1 MARLTAAFASSHS
14 VMLAAQ
20 LEDWLT
26 RFRVSDLRM
35 PYFDDEGKKISYET
49 VLARAPDGIAELITE
64 EAITR
69 RFNEVQAA
77 MESMKQQ
84 VQAAKLDVLV
94 IVGDDQYEMFKDDHM
109 PSLGVY
115 YGETIRNAVREELP
129 PEEWYRRAQMCRL
142 EEDTEAN
149 YPCHSKLAVHL
160 IENMIEREFDVA
172 AVSATPPDLTEGH
185 AYSFVHRWYLKGAII
200 PVVPIFLNTYNWP
213 NPPTPKRCVKFGK
226 TLRELIASYPEDLNV
241 GLMASGGLSHF
252 IVEEKM
258 DRDIMAALRGK
269 DLDFLGNL
277 DARKLKAGSSEI
289 RNWIVVASAATDLN
303 VTWESYTPGYR
314 TMAGTGTGL
323 GFARWS

>member
-1 MARLTAAFASSHS
+1 
-14 VMLAAQ
+14 MLAAQ

-26 RFRVSDLRM
+26 KFRVSDLRM
-35 PYFDDEGKKISYET
+35 PYFDDEGKKISFED
-49 VLARAPDGIAELITE
+49 VLARAPANAAELITE
-64 EAITR
+64 EAITK
-69 RFNEVQAA
+69 RFNDVQAA

-84 VQAAKLDVLV
+84 VQAAKLDVLI

-115 YGETIRNAVREELP
+115 YGETIRNAVMQELP
-129 PEEWYRRAQMCRL
+129 AEEWYKRAQMRRL
-142 EEDTEAN
+142 EDKTEAN
-149 YPCHSKLAVHL
+149 YPCNSKLAIHL
-160 IENMIEREFDVA
+160 IENFVEREFDVA

-185 AYSFVHRWYLKGAII
+185 AYSFVHRWYLKGAVI
-200 PVVPIFLNTYNWP
+200 PIVPIFLNTYNWP

-226 TLRELIASYPEDLNV
+226 ALRELIASYPEDLKV

-258 DRDIMAALRGK
+258 ALRRK
-269 DLDFLGNL
+269 DIDFLGNL

-289 RNWIVVASAATDLN
+289 RNWIVVASAATDLD
-303 VTWESYTPGYR
+303 VTWESYVPGYR

>member
-26 RFRVSDLRM
+26 KFRVSDLRM
-35 PYFDDEGKKISYET
+35 PYFDDEGQKISFDD
-49 VLARAPDGIAELITE
+49 VLARAPAGMAEQITK
-64 EAITR
+64 EAITQ
-69 RFNEVQAA
+69 RFNDVQQA
-77 MESMKQQ
+77 MESMKGQ
-84 VQAAKLDVLV
+84 VQSAALDVLI
-94 IVGDDQYEMFKDDHM
+94 IVGDDQYEMFKDEHM

-115 YGETIRNAVREELP
+115 YGDTIRNAVKQELP
-129 PEEWYRRAQMCRL
+129 AEEWYKRAQMRRL
-142 EEDTEAN
+142 EDETEAQ
-149 YPCHSKLAVHL
+149 YPCNSKLAIYL
-160 IENMIEREFDVA
+160 IENLIEQEFDVA

-185 AYSFVHRWYLKGAII
+185 AYSFVHRWYLKGAVI
-200 PVVPIFLNTYNWP
+200 PIVPIFLNTYNWP

-226 TLRELIASYPEDLNV
+226 ALRQLIASYPEDLKV

-252 IVEEKM
+252 VVEEKM
-258 DRDIMAALRGK
+258 DRDIMSALRRK
-269 DLDFLGNL
+269 DIEFLGNL

-289 RNWIVVASAATDLN
+289 RNWIVVASASTDLD

-314 TMAGTGTGL
+314 TLAGTGTGL

>member
-1 MARLTAAFASSHS
+1 MARLSAAFASSHS

-26 RFRVSDLRM
+26 KFRVSDLRM
-35 PYFDDEGKKISYET
+35 PYFDDQGRKISFDD
-49 VLARAPDGIAELITE
+49 VLARAPGNMPELITE

-77 MESMKQQ
+77 MLRMKEH
-84 VQAAKLDVLV
+84 VQTAKLDALV
-94 IVGDDQYEMFKDDHM
+94 IVGDDQYEMFKDEHM

-115 YGETIRNAVREELP
+115 YGESIRNAVRP
-129 PEEWYRRAQMCRL
+129 RFPAEEWYKRAQMRRL
-142 EEDTEAN
+142 EDETEAH
-149 YPCHSKLAVHL
+149 YPCHRALALHF
-160 IENMIEREFDVA
+160 IENLIEREFDVSS
-172 AVSATPPDLTEGH
+172 VSATPPGQTEGH
-185 AYSFVHRWYLKGAII
+185 AYSFVHRWYLKGAVI

-226 TLRELIASYPEDLNV
+226 ALRELIASYPEDLRV

-252 IVEEKM
+252 VVEEQM
-258 DRDIMAALRGK
+258 DRDIMAALRRK
-269 DLDFLGNL
+269 DIDFLGNL

-289 RNWIVVASAATDLN
+289 RNWIVVASAATDLD
-303 VTWESYTPGYR
+303 VSWEAYTPAYR
-314 TMAGTGTGL
+314 TLAGTGTGL